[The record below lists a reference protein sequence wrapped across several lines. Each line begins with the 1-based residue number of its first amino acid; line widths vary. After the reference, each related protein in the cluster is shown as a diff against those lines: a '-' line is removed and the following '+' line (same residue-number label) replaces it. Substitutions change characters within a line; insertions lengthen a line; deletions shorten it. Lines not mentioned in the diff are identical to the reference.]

1 VLVASLPQHEIDGW
15 IANQELLPLTPHTI
29 VHPERL
35 RIEIARVRQQG
46 WASADQEFELGLR
59 TVGVPLK
66 TYRGE
71 TVAARNISVHAARM
85 TIGPARRGQPAAV
98 AAIAGA
104 AAPVAVK

>member
-1 VLVASLPQHEIDGW
+1 MLVALLPQHEIDGW

-66 TYRGE
+66 NYRGE
-71 TVAARNISVHAARM
+71 TVAALNISVHAARM
-85 TIGPARRGQPAAV
+85 TMDQLVEASLPPLLQPQAQLRQLL
-98 AAIAGA
+98 
-104 AAPVAVK
+104 